1 LRELAARGT
10 VTAVA
15 EALAYTPSA
24 VSQQLAQLERD
35 VGVALLERAGRGV
48 RLTEAGRR
56 LAGHADAIM
65 ARMDAAEAD
74 LAGLAG
80 RAAGRLRVACFQTAA
95 GSLVLPALVRLQA
108 RHAGVQPEL
117 VDAEA
122 EEALPGLRLGEY
134 DLVVAEEYDHAPRRR
149 DPALERTELG
159 HDRMLVG
166 LPVSHPLAG
175 QERVALADLAGE
187 TWVTA
192 RADTLFAAMVAR
204 ACRAVGG
211 FEPDVRHR
219 SNDLRLLFAL
229 IAAQQVVAL
238 VPGLGRGWLSP
249 GVVLRPLAGAP
260 LERRI
265 FTAIRRG
272 TSAHPTVHALQLAL
286 AEQAVEVGVAASAFP
301 AASASPAASAAASAS
316 PAASASG

>member
-1 LRELAARGT
+1 MYDVRRLRLLRELAARGT

-24 VSQQLAQLERD
+24 VSQQLAALERD
-35 VGVALLERAGRGV
+35 AGVPLLERAGRGV

-56 LAGHADAIM
+56 LAAHADAIM
-65 ARMDAAEAD
+65 ARMEAAEAD
-74 LAGLAG
+74 LAGLSGDAG
-80 RAAGRLRVACFQTAA
+80 GRLRVACFQTAA
-95 GSLVLPALVRLQA
+95 GALVLPALVRLQA
-108 RHAGVQPEL
+108 RHPGVQPEL
-117 VDAEA
+117 VDTEA

-166 LPVSHPLAG
+166 LPGSHPLAG

-187 TWVTA
+187 TWVTS

-229 IAAQQVVAL
+229 IAAQHVVAL
-238 VPGLGRGWLSP
+238 VPSLGRGWLVE
-249 GVVLRPLAGAP
+249 GVVLRPPAGP
-260 LERRI
+260 VLERRI
-265 FTAIRRG
+265 FTAVRRG
-272 TSAHPTVHALQLAL
+272 TAGHPTIRAVGVAL
-286 AEQAVEVGVAASAFP
+286 AERAEAIGGPPPP
-301 AASASPAASAAASAS
+301 APPSSP
-316 PAASASG
+316 PG